1 MPVNCLEEGP
11 SFSNLNKGAYDGLV
25 VGCGGKT
32 DDSHAGENT
41 HGNK

>member
-11 SFSNLNKGAYDGLV
+11 SFSNLNKGAYGLV
-25 VGCGGKT
+25 VGCGGKR